1 MTQRIFLPVALLA
14 LLLLG
19 ASGPGSRAWAGQ
31 EDARLGGLFQDLQ
44 TAGDAVAAEAV
55 EDRIWD
61 VWLEHPNDDLIVLM
75 HHGVQSLNA
84 DRYGEALAAF
94 DQVVAADPT
103 YAEGWNKRANA
114 EYMLGDYDAA
124 VRDIRRV
131 LALEPR
137 HFGAL
142 AGLGLVYLAIDQPAG
157 ALRAFDAALA
167 INPHLDRVRQQ
178 AANIRLRTAG
188 SAL

>member
-1 MTQRIFLPVALLA
+1 MTQRIFLPVAVVA

-44 TAGDAVAAEAV
+44 AAGDAVAAEAV

-61 VWLEHPNDDLIVLM
+61 VWLEHPSDDLIVLM

-84 DRYGEALAAF
+84 DRYGDALAAF

-178 AANIRLRTAG
+178 AATIRLRIAG